1 MPTVDFSRIRS
12 NLAALNSLNALNLV
26 NRNLATAQTRLATGK
41 RINEA
46 ADDPAG
52 LAIAVRF
59 DARNEGLKTAKSLV
73 ADAKN
78 MIATAEGSTQKVKEL
93 LVEIRSKAEIGASA
107 STGSEQRAALEAQID
122 QFEEEINDIVDE
134 TTWNSTGLIDGTN
147 SGTFTF
153 QTGADQGEVT
163 AVDFFSSTGLGSLSS
178 TGLNITTSIGSLDA
192 NDSDTFN
199 TLMGDIDTAIG
210 SVART
215 LGNVGAYTARLN
227 FKEDNLAVAQAN
239 TEAAFNRI
247 MNADMA
253 QEQVN
258 ATKFSVLQQTAVA
271 MLAQANLSPQ
281 AILSLF
287 R

>member
-12 NLAALNSLNALNLV
+12 NIAALNSLNALNSV

-46 ADDPAG
+46 ADDPSG

-59 DARNEGLKTAKSLV
+59 GARSEGLRTAKSLV

-78 MIATAEGSTQKVKEL
+78 MLAVAEGGVEKIKEL
-93 LVEIRSKAEIGASA
+93 LVEIRSKAQIGASE
-107 STGSEQRAALEAQID
+107 STGSEQRAALKSQI
-122 QFEEEINDIVDE
+122 QEFENEINDIVSE
-134 TTWNSTGLIDGTN
+134 TKWNQQVLLGTN
-147 SGTFTF
+147 KTYSF
-153 QTGADQGEVT
+153 QTGADKGETTDVQFI
-163 AVDFFSSTGLGSLSS
+163 DSDTGLSSLHSSELDLDASSLSETDNTTFETLLDS
-178 TGLNITTSIGSLDA
+178 VDTSIGS
-192 NDSDTFN
+192 
-199 TLMGDIDTAIG
+199 
-210 SVART
+210 VAT
-215 LGNVGAYTARLN
+215 VLGNVGSYTARLS

-258 ATKFSVLQQTAVA
+258 ATKFSVLQQTAVS